1 MSDRSI
7 LDIESDIILTLKNIY
22 DPEIPVNI
30 YELGLIYEIDVQEDL
45 NVVITMTLTTPNCP
59 VADSLLEDVRDQV
72 SSVKSVKKA
81 TVNLTFE
88 PPWDQEMLS
97 DEAKLDLGL
106 L

>member
-1 MSDRSI
+1 MSERSI

-30 YELGLIYEIDVQEDL
+30 YELGLIYEIDVQEDF

-72 SSVKSVKKA
+72 GTVNSVKKA
-81 TVNLTFE
+81 TVNLTFD